1 MDGLLD
7 NSLHRILALRQY
19 TASISEQ
26 KKVKLTEEAEE
37 LGKLKATLR
46 TIPRKESKRVN
57 QTEEI
62 LKMENRRME
71 QL

>member
-1 MDGLLD
+1 M
-7 NSLHRILALRQY
+7 QY

-46 TIPRKESKRVN
+46 TIPRKESKRAN

>member
-1 MDGLLD
+1 ML
-7 NSLHRILALRQY
+7 
-19 TASISEQ
+19 E
-26 KKVKLTEEAEE
+26 
-37 LGKLKATLR
+37 ATLR
-46 TIPRKESKRVN
+46 TIPRKESKRAN